1 MTFEH
6 VGIIGAGTMGA
17 GIATSL
23 AAEGVAV
30 TVIDQTQEAVDRAIS
45 GAGAFYARAVD
56 KGRMEQADAD
66 AASARLSGGP
76 ELEAVAAC
84 DLVIEAVFEETGVK
98 FALYDRLNPIVSDE
112 AVVATNTSCL
122 RVSDLAEGFKDP
134 SRFLGLHYFNPAAIN
149 PIVEV
154 VRGEKTDPAL
164 FDRALEFCRA
174 TGKKPLA
181 CADSFG
187 FALNRFFVPY
197 ANEAVRL
204 LDEGVGT
211 TAQIDRVAQDC
222 LGVAAGPFM
231 VTNLV
236 KPRIMYHAQTH
247 LAPHGPFYALAPTLA
262 EKGDTDYEFEI
273 DPQAEGDEMGNPL
286 IGDRLRA
293 AAFFPVLQQLDE
305 GVATPADIDM
315 GAAHALR
322 FGKPPCTLMDELGR
336 DEVARIV
343 AYVTETY
350 GQAMPQ
356 SLERVGTLRAG

>member
-1 MTFEH
+1 MTFSN

-23 AAEGVAV
+23 AAQGVDV
-30 TVIDQTQEAVDRAIS
+30 VLVDQAQEAVDRAI
-45 GAGAFYARAVD
+45 AGAAKLYGRAVE
-56 KGRMEQADAD
+56 KGRMEAADAE
-66 AASARLSGGP
+66 AATARLTGGTA
-76 ELEAVAAC
+76 LEALAGC
-84 DLVIEAVFEETGVK
+84 DLVIEAVFEETSIKAAV
-98 FALYDRLNPIVSDE
+98 YDRLNSIVSDD

-122 RVSDLAEGFKDP
+122 RVSELAEGFKDP
-134 SRFLGLHYFNPAAIN
+134 TRFLGLHYFNPAAIN

-154 VRGEKTDPAL
+154 VRGEKTDSVL
-164 FDRALEFCRA
+164 FDRALAFCRE

-181 CADSFG
+181 CADSYG

-211 TAQIDRVAQDC
+211 AAQIDRVAQDC

-236 KPRIMYHAQTH
+236 KPRIMYHAQSH
-247 LAPHGPFYALAPTLA
+247 LAPHGPFYALAGTLE

-273 DPQAEGDEMGNPL
+273 GEDAGGDAAADAT
-286 IGDRLRA
+286 IADRLRA
-293 AAFFPVLQQLDE
+293 AAFFPVLQELDE
-305 GVATPADIDM
+305 GVASPADIDM
-315 GAAHALR
+315 GAGNALR
-322 FGKPPCTLMDELGR
+322 FGKPPCALMDSLGR

-343 AYVTETY
+343 ARVTETY
-350 GQAMPQ
+350 GQSMPQ
-356 SLERVGTLRAG
+356 SLERVGSLRAE

>member
-1 MTFEH
+1 MTFET

-23 AAEGVAV
+23 AAEGVSV
-30 TVIDQTQEAVDRAIS
+30 RLIDQTQEAVDRAVA
-45 GAGAFYARAVD
+45 GAGKFYARAVE
-56 KGRMEQADAD
+56 KGRMDET
-66 AASARLSGGP
+66 AAAAATARLSGGT
-76 ELEAVAAC
+76 ELEAMAGC
-84 DLVIEAVFEETGVK
+84 DLVIEAVFEETSIK
-98 FALYDRLNPIVSDE
+98 AALYERLNPIVSDT

-122 RVSDLAEGFKDP
+122 KVSELAEGFKDP
-134 SRFLGLHYFNPAAIN
+134 RRFLGLHYFNPAAIN

-181 CADSFG
+181 CADSYG

-211 TAQIDRVAQDC
+211 AAQIDRVAQDC
-222 LGVAAGPFM
+222 LGVVAGPFM

-236 KPRIMYHAQTH
+236 KPRIMYHAQSH

-262 EKGDTDYEFEI
+262 DRGDTDYEFEI
-273 DPQAEGDEMGNPL
+273 GEDASGVADADAT
-286 IGDRLRA
+286 IADRLRA
-293 AAFFPVLQQLDE
+293 AAFFPVLQELDE
-305 GVATPADIDM
+305 QVASPADIDM
-315 GAAHALR
+315 GAESALR
-322 FGKPPCTLMDELGR
+322 FGKPPCALMDSLGPG
-336 DEVARIV
+336 EVARIV
-343 AYVTETY
+343 ALVAEGY
-350 GQAMPQ
+350 GQAMPE